1 MLSSKKVLTILIS
14 PLTLLLFLPTLVN
27 AAVFDLPEKSPCF
40 KNEVF
45 ISRFGDEPIAP
56 SVTVVEPKPQLN
68 QVVKCRNTTHYFVV
82 SSCEKI
88 VPQVNALKEEPP
100 GYCLPIDDYCLLTG
114 CNPEDKKTE
123 ISNFSF
129 YTNGPF
135 FNRER
140 SIMSPVLKK
149 IFSFF
154 GEIELLFKPLAPI
167 IKNVEKL
174 TGINSV
180 LLMTIGVNFLLNLF
194 FISIILLAFKK
205 FALQEALWHEWKYIG
220 KVFLV
225 TLIMFIVDFKLK
237 DFIQITVFTS
247 YIINLF
253 ISVLLAYLIVYRTLL
268 RKFQIPASILFG
280 VLSNP
285 SWLWLLN
292 FFIKRTVLTFF

>member
-1 MLSSKKVLTILIS
+1 MLSSKKVLTILILS
-14 PLTLLLFLPTLVN
+14 LILLLFLPTFVN

-45 ISRFGDEPIAP
+45 LSRFGDEPIAP
-56 SVTVVEPKPQLN
+56 FVTFVEPKPQLN

-82 SSCEKI
+82 GSCEKI
-88 VPQVNALKEEPP
+88 VPQVNALKEDPA
-100 GYCLPIDDYCLLTG
+100 GYCLQIDDYCLLTG

-149 IFSFF
+149 IFGFF

-167 IKNVEKL
+167 TKNVEKL
-174 TGINSV
+174 TGINSF

-205 FALQEALWHEWKYIG
+205 FALQEALSHEWKYIG
-220 KVFLV
+220 EVFLV
-225 TLIMFIVDFKLK
+225 TILAFVIDLKTKNIVPNIL
-237 DFIQITVFTS
+237 TS
-247 YIINLF
+247 YIINF
-253 ISVLLAYLIVYRTLL
+253 VISTLLSYIIVYRTLL
-268 RKFQIPASILFG
+268 RKFQIPASTLFG

-285 SWLWLLN
+285 FWLWLLN
-292 FFIKRTVLTFF
+292 FFIKRVVLTSL